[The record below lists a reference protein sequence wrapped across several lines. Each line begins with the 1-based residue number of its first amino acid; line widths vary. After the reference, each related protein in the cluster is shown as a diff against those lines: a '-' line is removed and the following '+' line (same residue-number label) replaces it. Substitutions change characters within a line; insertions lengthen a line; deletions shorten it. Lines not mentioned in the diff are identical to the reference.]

1 MAIRLY
7 RNYPNFDE
15 FDSVFENL
23 SKMFNGMDKMT
34 KNSYMNIDLYE
45 NEKEAVIEAELPGFQ
60 RDEININ
67 IENNILN
74 ITAQK
79 KEEKEEKNDSKKYY
93 IKERYFG
100 KVARA
105 FEMPE
110 NIDLEKINA
119 KFENGILK
127 ITLAKKDEETK
138 NIKIDIQ

>member
-15 FDSVFENL
+15 FDSVFEDL
-23 SKMFNGMDKMT
+23 SKMFNGMDKIT

>member
-7 RNYPNFDE
+7 RNYPNFGE
-15 FDSVFENL
+15 FDSVFEDL

>member
-7 RNYPNFDE
+7 KNYPNFDE
-15 FDSVFENL
+15 FDSVFEDL
-23 SKMFNGMDKMT
+23 SKMFNGMDKIT

-45 NEKEAVIEAELPGFQ
+45 NENEAVIEAELPGFQ

-79 KEEKEEKNDSKKYY
+79 KEAKEEKNDSKKYY

>member
-15 FDSVFENL
+15 FDSVFEDL

>member
-7 RNYPNFDE
+7 RNYPNFGE
-15 FDSVFENL
+15 FDSVFEDL

-45 NEKEAVIEAELPGFQ
+45 NEKKAVIEAELPGFQ

-79 KEEKEEKNDSKKYY
+79 KEEKNDSKKYY